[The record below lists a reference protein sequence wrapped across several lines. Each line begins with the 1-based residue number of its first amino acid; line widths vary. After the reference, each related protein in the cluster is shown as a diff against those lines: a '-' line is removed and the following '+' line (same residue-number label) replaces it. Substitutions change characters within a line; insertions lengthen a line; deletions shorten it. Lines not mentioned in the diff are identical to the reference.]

1 MSMSMLHYHG
11 NRNGHGYGPRHGHG
25 QIHGHLKIRMSDID
39 IKVSPVTNLMSDGAV
54 SSPTSFITDI
64 RPSTKVN
71 LLARFVLLLHLF
83 S

>member
-1 MSMSMLHYHG
+1 MSMSMLHYQG
-11 NRNGHGYGPRHGHG
+11 NRNGHGHG

-39 IKVSPVTNLMSDGAV
+39 IKVSPISDLMSDCAV

-64 RPSTKVN
+64 RLSANVN
-71 LLARFVLLLHLF
+71 LRARSALLLHPF